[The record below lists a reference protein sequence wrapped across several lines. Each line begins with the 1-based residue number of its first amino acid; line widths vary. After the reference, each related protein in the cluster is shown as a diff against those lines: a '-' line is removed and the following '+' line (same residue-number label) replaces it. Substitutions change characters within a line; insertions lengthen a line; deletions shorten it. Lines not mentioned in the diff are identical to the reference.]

1 MKYLN
6 KIRWT
11 LIILTNLFFL
21 ISILKANFWDQESDT
36 NGVFTL
42 VMIIAI
48 IVYNL
53 YILFLEYLKSFMTKD
68 IYLYIFLI
76 ILTSLPTF
84 LIIYVLF

>member
-21 ISILKANFWDQESDT
+21 SSILKANFWDQESDT

-76 ILTSLPTF
+76 ILTSLPTL

>member
-21 ISILKANFWDQESDT
+21 GSILKANFWDQESDT
-36 NGVFTL
+36 NGVFTI

-48 IVYNL
+48 VVYNL